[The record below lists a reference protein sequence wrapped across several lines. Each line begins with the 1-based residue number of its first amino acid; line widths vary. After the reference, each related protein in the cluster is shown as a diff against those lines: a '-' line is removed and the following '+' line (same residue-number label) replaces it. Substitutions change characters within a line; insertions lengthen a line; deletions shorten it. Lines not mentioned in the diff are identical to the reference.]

1 MSTPTVPFFRSNIL
15 AFSSQGQFLVQT
27 PQTAVGLKGAMKLNI
42 SVLRIFP
49 YFTDFSY
56 QLPLEKKVF
65 SITFV
70 QYLYTLEVFL
80 LYNQALSNMSQTSS
94 QYCKIKQN
102 GYTYVITGH
111 YFSFISSSQSACN
124 DDDDDDDDHSD
135 NNDDNVDDDD
145 DDDNDDDYKHQLF

>member
-1 MSTPTVPFFRSNIL
+1 
-15 AFSSQGQFLVQT
+15 
-27 PQTAVGLKGAMKLNI
+27 MKLNI
-42 SVLRIFP
+42 SVLRIFS
-49 YFTDFSY
+49 YLTDFSY

-102 GYTYVITGH
+102 GHNYVITGH

-124 DDDDDDDDHSD
+124 DDNDHSD

-145 DDDNDDDYKHQLF
+145 DDDDNDDDDNNDDYKHQLF